1 VEILFHALIPDTYVL
16 HTHPLPINAITCN
29 ADGEAIAADL
39 FGDDVL
45 WVGYT
50 DPGLPLARLIKRRRD
65 EFEARTGAP
74 APKATFLMNHGLIV
88 AGDDP
93 ADIRALSSAIVERIA
108 AAVAS
113 AAELP
118 AAAEVWEENADEIAD
133 QFKAA
138 LGAGA
143 VAVDAEGVAA
153 SFPVTEAGHR
163 FLVEGPLIPDQIVY
177 AGSFPLVLQP
187 GADVEALV
195 EAFRAERGVAPI
207 IAVAP
212 GLAVIAVGDSEKQAA
227 TALGVYVDALTV
239 GLAASRLGR
248 VRAMDERERRFIE
261 TWEAE
266 AYRQQVAKTG

>member
-1 VEILFHALIPDTYVL
+1 
-16 HTHPLPINAITCN
+16 
-29 ADGEAIAADL
+29 
-39 FGDDVL
+39 
-45 WVGYT
+45 
-50 DPGLPLARLIKRRRD
+50 
-65 EFEARTGAP
+65 
-74 APKATFLMNHGLIV
+74 MNHGLIV
-88 AGDDP
+88 AGDSPD
-93 ADIRALSSAIVERIA
+93 DVRALSRSIVERID
-108 AAVAS
+108 AAVA
-113 AAELP
+113 AAPDLP
-118 AAAEVWEENADEIAD
+118 AAEAAAWEADADEIAD
-133 QFKAA
+133 QLTAA

-143 VAVDAEGVAA
+143 VAVDTEGVAA
-153 SFPVTEAGHR
+153 SFPATEAGRR

-177 AGSFPLVLQP
+177 AGSFPLVLEP
-187 GADVEALV
+187 GDDVAAKA

-212 GLAVIAVGDSEKQAA
+212 GLAVFAVGESEKQAA